1 MGLFDK
7 IRLSNNVKNEV
18 TLGPAEAF
26 AGIALLVIASDG
38 YIADNEVDLLSTL
51 LRRMHLFRSYP
62 AEVMSRMFDK
72 LGGILRRQGP
82 EALMSAAIQALP
94 HDLYET
100 AFAVATD
107 LILSDGEVTQE
118 EENLL
123 TSLCNALEISEQ
135 TAGEIIRVMLIKNK
149 G

>member
-7 IRLSNNVKNEV
+7 IRSSNQIKNEV

-26 AGIALLVIASDG
+26 AAITLLVIASDG
-38 YIADNEVDLLSTL
+38 YVADNEVDLLSTL

-72 LGGILRRQGP
+72 LSGILRRQGP
-82 EALMSAAIQALP
+82 EALMSAAIQGLP

-100 AFAVATD
+100 TFAVATD
-107 LILSDGEVTQE
+107 LILADGEVTQE

-123 TSLCNALEISEQ
+123 TSLCNALEVPEQ
-135 TAGEIIRVMLIKNK
+135 TAHEIIRVMLIKNK

>member
-7 IRLSNNVKNEV
+7 LRTDNNT

-26 AGIALLVIASDG
+26 AAIALASVASDG
-38 YIADNEVDLLSTL
+38 YLTDDEVQGMITSLS
-51 LRRMHLFRSYP
+51 RMRLFRSYP
-62 AEVMSRMFDK
+62 AEVMKRMFDK
-72 LGGILRRQGP
+72 LCAMIKRQGYDDFIKT
-82 EALMSAAIQALP
+82 AIATLP

-107 LILSDGEVTQE
+107 LVLADGEVSE
-118 EENLL
+118 EEEDLL
-123 TSLCNALEISEQ
+123 KFLWNHLEIPDD
-135 TAGEIIRVMLIKNK
+135 TAMNIINVMIIKNK